1 MKSYQILLRIALGNL
16 IMAVAVN
23 MLIVPS
29 HFISGGS
36 TGVALI
42 IQHFT
47 SLPFS
52 WIVSAINGIMFCVG
66 FLFLG
71 KKFAA
76 TTLLSTII
84 YPFFI
89 DITAFLNSVELVRDP
104 LIASIMAGVMMGAGL
119 GMVIESGA
127 STGGMD
133 IPPIILER
141 KLGWNVALL
150 MNIQDLLI
158 LSYQLTYSSLEQII
172 CGITFVFITSLSMNQ
187 VLTLGKSSLQL
198 MIMSNRPQEIRDL
211 FIHTLDKGL
220 TLFEIEGG
228 YSQKENLAVCTLV
241 ERKELYLVQ
250 KEISTIDPKAF
261 IIVSKVQEVR
271 GQGFKP
277 LKKQSIL
284 KGKNDIVS

>member
-1 MKSYQILLRIALGNL
+1 MKSYQILLRIVLGNL

-89 DITAFLNSVELVRDP
+89 DITAFLSSVELVRDP

-198 MIMSNRPQEIRDL
+198 MIMSNRSQEIRDL

-228 YSQKENLAVCTLV
+228 YSQKENLAVCALV

-250 KEISTIDPKAF
+250 KEISAIDPKAF
-261 IIVSKVQEVR
+261 IIVSNVQEGR

-277 LKKQSIL
+277 LK
-284 KGKNDIVS
+284 NNRF

>member
-1 MKSYQILLRIALGNL
+1 MKSYQILLRIVLGNL

-89 DITAFLNSVELVRDP
+89 DITAFLSSVELVRDP

-158 LSYQLTYSSLEQII
+158 LFYQLTYSSLEQII

-198 MIMSNRPQEIRDL
+198 MIMSNRSQEIRDL

-228 YSQKENLAVCTLV
+228 YSQKENLAVCALV

-250 KEISTIDPKAF
+250 KEISAIDPKAF

-277 LKKQSIL
+277 LK
-284 KGKNDIVS
+284 NNRF

>member
-1 MKSYQILLRIALGNL
+1 MKSYQILLRIVLGNL

-89 DITAFLNSVELVRDP
+89 DITAFLSSVELVRDP
-104 LIASIMAGVMMGAGL
+104 LIASIMASVMMGAGL

-158 LSYQLTYSSLEQII
+158 LFYQLTYSSLEQII

-198 MIMSNRPQEIRDL
+198 MIMSNRSQEIRDL

-228 YSQKENLAVCTLV
+228 YSQKENLAVCALV

-250 KEISTIDPKAF
+250 KEISAIDPKAF

-277 LKKQSIL
+277 LKTIDFERKE
-284 KGKNDIVS
+284 

>member
-1 MKSYQILLRIALGNL
+1 MKSYQILLRIVLGNL
-16 IMAVAVN
+16 IMAVVVN

-89 DITAFLNSVELVRDP
+89 DITAFLSSVELVRDP

-198 MIMSNRPQEIRDL
+198 MIMSNRSQEIRDL

-220 TLFEIEGG
+220 SLFEIEGG
-228 YSQKENLAVCTLV
+228 YSQKENLGVCAFV

-250 KEISTIDPKAF
+250 KEISAIDPKAF

-277 LKKQSIL
+277 LKTIDFERKE
-284 KGKNDIVS
+284 

>member
-1 MKSYQILLRIALGNL
+1 MKSYQILLRIVLGNL

-89 DITAFLNSVELVRDP
+89 DITAFLSSVELVRDP

-198 MIMSNRPQEIRDL
+198 MIMSNRSQEIRDL

-250 KEISTIDPKAF
+250 KEISAIDPKAF

-277 LKKQSIL
+277 LKTIDFERKE
-284 KGKNDIVS
+284 

>member
-1 MKSYQILLRIALGNL
+1 MKSYQILLRIVLGNL

-89 DITAFLNSVELVRDP
+89 DITAFLSSVELVRDP

-198 MIMSNRPQEIRDL
+198 MIMSTRSQEIRDL

-228 YSQKENLAVCTLV
+228 YSQKENLAVCALV

-250 KEISTIDPKAF
+250 KEISAIDPKAF

-277 LKKQSIL
+277 LK
-284 KGKNDIVS
+284 NNRF

>member
-1 MKSYQILLRIALGNL
+1 MKSYQILLRIVLGNL

>member
-1 MKSYQILLRIALGNL
+1 MKSYQILLRIVLGNL
-16 IMAVAVN
+16 IMAVVVN

-89 DITAFLNSVELVRDP
+89 DITAFLSSVELVRDP

-158 LSYQLTYSSLEQII
+158 LFYQLTYSSLEQII

-198 MIMSNRPQEIRDL
+198 MIMSNRSQEIRDL

-228 YSQKENLAVCTLV
+228 YSQKENLAVCALV

-250 KEISTIDPKAF
+250 KEISAIDPKAF

-277 LKKQSIL
+277 LKTIDFERKE
-284 KGKNDIVS
+284 

>member
-1 MKSYQILLRIALGNL
+1 MKSYQILLRIVLGNL

-89 DITAFLNSVELVRDP
+89 DITAFLSSVELVRDP
-104 LIASIMAGVMMGAGL
+104 LIASIMASVMMGAGL

-158 LSYQLTYSSLEQII
+158 LFYQLTYSSLEQII

-198 MIMSNRPQEIRDL
+198 MIMSNRSQEIRDL

-228 YSQKENLAVCTLV
+228 YSQKENLAVCALV

-250 KEISTIDPKAF
+250 KEISAIDPKAF

-277 LKKQSIL
+277 LK
-284 KGKNDIVS
+284 NNRF

>member
-1 MKSYQILLRIALGNL
+1 MKSYQILLRIVLGNL

-89 DITAFLNSVELVRDP
+89 DITAFLSSVELVRDP

-198 MIMSNRPQEIRDL
+198 MIMSNRSQEIRDL

-228 YSQKENLAVCTLV
+228 YSQKENLAVCALV

-250 KEISTIDPKAF
+250 KEISAIDPKAF

-277 LKKQSIL
+277 LKTIDFERKE
-284 KGKNDIVS
+284 